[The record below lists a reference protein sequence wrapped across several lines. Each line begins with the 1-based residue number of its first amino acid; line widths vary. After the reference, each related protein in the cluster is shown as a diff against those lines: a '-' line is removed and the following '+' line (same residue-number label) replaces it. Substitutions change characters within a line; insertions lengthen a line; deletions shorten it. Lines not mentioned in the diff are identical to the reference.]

1 MKTRIVLGTCCAA
14 FLLTVVGCAHSSMG
28 SGDQEF
34 KGKIARSYADS
45 KEWWPEPVRPHPD
58 APNILILLLDDVG
71 FAQLGQSF
79 GGLIET
85 PNIDRLAAS

>member
-1 MKTRIVLGTCCAA
+1 MKTKIVAGSVYAVV
-14 FLLTVVGCAHSSMG
+14 LLTVVGCARSLMTT
-28 SGDQEF
+28 GDQEF

-58 APNILILLLDDVG
+58 APNILILLLDDVD